1 MQATPSAPT
10 AAIYACGMTR
20 RFTSSICSI
29 SCTEFDSKGQSV
41 CAETRSAPQWHAG
54 RVGCHSHRVA
64 GRGICRKAQTHGA
77 RSVRICPPDW
87 GAVRITTRPHP
98 STPCECN
105 RGRTGRISI
114 DRINMLSTSNVA
126 IQFGAKPLFEQV
138 TVKFSDGNR
147 YGLIGAN
154 GSGKSTLM
162 KLLGGDLEP
171 SAGDVMLQAGMRLGK
186 LNQNQFGYED
196 ERVLDV
202 VMRGHTELW
211 AAMKERD
218 RIYADPN
225 ATDDDYM
232 KAAELEGVFAEYGG
246 YDAEARAGSILT
258 DAGIHESRHIGPM
271 REVPPGLK
279 LRVLLAQ
286 ALFSR
291 PDVLLLDEPT
301 NNLDINSIRWLESA
315 LNNYDATMVIIS
327 HDRHFLN
334 QVCTHVADLD
344 FQQLKI
350 YPGNYD
356 DFMLASVQARARVE
370 AANAKAKDRISDLQE
385 FVRRFSANASK
396 ARQATSRK
404 KQLEKIKIEEIR
416 PSSRQNPYIRF
427 EQGKKLYRSAVSVEK
442 LCFSYPGSD
451 ERVLGNVTFNVE
463 GGERVAII
471 GPNGAGK
478 TTLMRCLAGEL
489 RPTAGRIVWVE
500 NAQPGYMPQDP
511 QAEFDDKTDL
521 FSWMSQ
527 YTGKADD
534 DQIVRATLGRL
545 LFSGEETKKSVKVL
559 SGGEKGRMIYG
570 KLMLTKPNVLLMDE
584 PTNHMDMETIESL
597 QIGLEHYPGTLVFV
611 SHDREFVGGLAT
623 RILEM
628 RPGGKIVDFRGTY
641 DEYLKSQGVEV

>member
-1 MQATPSAPT
+1 MGFKR
-10 AAIYACGMTR
+10 AI
-20 RFTSSICSI
+20 
-29 SCTEFDSKGQSV
+29 
-41 CAETRSAPQWHAG
+41 
-54 RVGCHSHRVA
+54 VA
-64 GRGICRKAQTHGA
+64 GAA
-77 RSVRICPPDW
+77 AFFLSSD
-87 GAVRITTRPHP
+87 
-98 STPCECN
+98 
-105 RGRTGRISI
+105 
-114 DRINMLSTSNVA
+114 NMLSTSNVA
-126 IQFGAKPLFEQV
+126 VQFGAKPLFEQV

-162 KLLGGDLEP
+162 KVLGGDLDA
-171 SAGDVMLQAGMRLGK
+171 SAGDVMLQVGMRLGK
-186 LNQNQFGYED
+186 LDQNQFGYED

-211 AAMKERD
+211 AAMQERD
-218 RIYADPN
+218 RIYADPK
-225 ATDDDYM
+225 ATDADYM

-246 YDAEARAGSILT
+246 YDAEARAASILT
-258 DAGIHESRHIGPM
+258 DAGIQEARHNGPM

-286 ALFSR
+286 ALFSN

-301 NNLDINSIRWLESA
+301 NNLDINSIRWLEGA
-315 LNNYDATMVIIS
+315 LNNYNATMVIIS

-334 QVCTHVADLD
+334 QVCTHIADLD

-404 KQLEKIKIEEIR
+404 KQLEKIKIEEIK

-427 EQGKKLYRSAVSVEK
+427 EQGKKLYRSAVTVEK
-442 LCFSYPGSD
+442 LNFSYPGST
-451 ERVLGNVTFNVE
+451 EKVLHDFSCNIE
-463 GGERVAII
+463 AGERIAII
-471 GPNGAGK
+471 GPNGVGK

-489 RPTAGRIVWVE
+489 RPNSGRIVWVE

-511 QAEFDDKTDL
+511 QAEFEDKIDL
-521 FSWMSQ
+521 FGWMSQ

-570 KLMLTKPNVLLMDE
+570 KLILTRPNVLLMDE

-597 QIGLEHYPGTLVFV
+597 QIGLEHYAGTLIFV

-623 RILEM
+623 RIIEM
-628 RPGGKIVDFRGTY
+628 RPDGKYIDFRGTY
-641 DEYLKSQGVEV
+641 DEYLKSQGVEI

>member
-1 MQATPSAPT
+1 
-10 AAIYACGMTR
+10 
-20 RFTSSICSI
+20 
-29 SCTEFDSKGQSV
+29 
-41 CAETRSAPQWHAG
+41 
-54 RVGCHSHRVA
+54 
-64 GRGICRKAQTHGA
+64 
-77 RSVRICPPDW
+77 
-87 GAVRITTRPHP
+87 
-98 STPCECN
+98 
-105 RGRTGRISI
+105 
-114 DRINMLSTSNVA
+114 MLSTSNVA
-126 IQFGAKPLFEQV
+126 VQFGAKPLFEQV

-162 KLLGGDLEP
+162 KVLGGDLDA
-171 SAGDVMLQAGMRLGK
+171 SAGDVMLQVGMRLGK

-211 AAMKERD
+211 AAMQERD

-225 ATDDDYM
+225 STDEDYM

-258 DAGIHESRHIGPM
+258 DAGIHESRHNGPM

-286 ALFSR
+286 ALFSN

-301 NNLDINSIRWLESA
+301 NNLDINSIRWLEGA
-315 LNNYDATMVIIS
+315 LNNYNATMVIIS

-334 QVCTHVADLD
+334 QVCTHIADLD

-404 KQLEKIKIEEIR
+404 RQLEKIKIEEIK

-427 EQGKKLYRSAVSVEK
+427 EQGKKLYRSAVTVEK
-442 LCFSYPGSD
+442 ICFAYPGSSQK
-451 ERVLGNVTFNVE
+451 VLDNLSFNVE
-463 GGERVAII
+463 AGERIAIV
-471 GPNGAGK
+471 GPNGVGK

-489 RPTAGRIVWVE
+489 RPNSGRIVWVE

-511 QAEFDDKTDL
+511 QAEFEDKIDL
-521 FSWMSQ
+521 FGWMSQ

-570 KLMLTKPNVLLMDE
+570 KLILTKPNVLLMDE

-597 QIGLEHYPGTLVFV
+597 QIGLEHYAGTLIFV

-623 RILEM
+623 RIIEM
-628 RPGGKIVDFRGTY
+628 RPDGKMVDFRGTY
-641 DEYLKSQGVEV
+641 DEYLKSQGVEI